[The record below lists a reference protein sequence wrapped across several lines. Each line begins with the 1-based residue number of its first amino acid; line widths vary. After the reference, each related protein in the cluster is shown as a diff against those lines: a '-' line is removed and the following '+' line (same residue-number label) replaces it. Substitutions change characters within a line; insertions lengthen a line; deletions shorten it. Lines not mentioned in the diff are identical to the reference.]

1 MEEIRLV
8 ENGIMTAENFNLAEL
23 AKRALDEA
31 LRERGHVNV
40 LVAGRTGVG
49 KSTLVNAV
57 FQGDLATTGHGRPVT
72 THTREITKEGV
83 PLSIFD
89 TRGLEMADCTAA
101 LRTLEAFIAARQQD
115 RDANRRIHVAWV
127 CVEEDLRRVE
137 EAESALAR
145 ALAAHVPVVGVIT
158 KARADRGFRTRV
170 QELMPEAPNVVRVRA
185 LRDEFDD
192 GHILEPMGLR
202 ELVELTM
209 TLVPEGQRR
218 AFVAA
223 QKVDIEL
230 KKRHARM
237 IVATAAASAAGIGAA
252 PIPFADAALIVPIQI
267 GMVAGISA
275 TFGLHLSEA
284 FLSSLVAST
293 LTGTGATIT
302 GRAIVSGLFKLV
314 PGVGTLIGSAISATT
329 AAAVTSAFGEAY
341 IRSLEALFQRR
352 RGEPPT
358 AEELVSTVKEEFKLG
373 HSPRALEAE
382 PKADV

>member
-1 MEEIRLV
+1 ME
-8 ENGIMTAENFNLAEL
+8 NSFNLAEL
-23 AKRALDEA
+23 AKKALDEA

-57 FQGDLATTGHGRPVT
+57 FQGDFATTGHGRPVT
-72 THTREITKEGV
+72 TNTREIIKEGV

-89 TRGLEMADCTAA
+89 TRGLEMADYAASLQA
-101 LRTLEAFIAARQQD
+101 LRSFVEQRQRE
-115 RDANRRIHVAWV
+115 RDPNRHIHVCWV

-137 EAESALAR
+137 QAESDLVAALADR
-145 ALAAHVPVVGVIT
+145 VPVVGVIT
-158 KARADRGFRTRV
+158 KARADRGFRAHV
-170 QELMPEAPNVVRVRA
+170 QELLPQAQNVVRVRA
-185 LRDEFDD
+185 LREELDD
-192 GHILEPMGLR
+192 GHVLEPMGLR

-223 QKVDIEL
+223 QKVDIDL

-237 IVATAAASAAGIGAA
+237 IVAGAAASAAGIGAA
-252 PIPFADAALIVPIQI
+252 PIPFADAALIVPIQV

-275 TFGLHLSEA
+275 TFGLSLSEG

-314 PGVGTLIGSAISATT
+314 PGVGSLIGGAISATT
-329 AAAVTSAFGEAY
+329 AAAVTTAFGEAY
-341 IRSLEALFQRR
+341 IRALEALFRR
-352 RGEPPT
+352 RQGEPPT
-358 AEELVSTVKEEFKLG
+358 AEEILGAVKEQF
-373 HSPRALEAE
+373 ALRRSQ
-382 PKADV
+382 PADAANEETR